1 MDVRNLHALAVI
13 FMLAGALGGC
23 TRTAG
28 IGGAEGTIPPVRSGT
43 LGGPDRPPSPPPC
56 AATGTP
62 GAPVAAKYP
71 TRNLPSPEEQQRR
84 AEQGVGGDVRVAR
97 TAALGYLADVDLLR
111 MDELLGLSVVTD
123 PDGRTATVYVCRT
136 DGRRIRVEVRQAFPD
151 RPLPIW
157 IVTRYSDLN

>member
-13 FMLAGALGGC
+13 FVLAGALGGC
-23 TRTAG
+23 ARTVG
-28 IGGAEGTIPPVRSGT
+28 IGGVEPTIPPVRSGT
-43 LGGPDRPPSPPPC
+43 PGGPDRPPSPASC
-56 AATGTP
+56 SAGGTP
-62 GAPVAAKYP
+62 GAPVAARYP
-71 TRNLPSPEEQQRR
+71 TRNLASPEEQQRR

-111 MDELLGLSVVTD
+111 MDELSGLSVVAD

-136 DGRRIRVEVRQAFPD
+136 DGRRIRVDVRQPFPD

-157 IVTRYSDLN
+157 IVTRYADLN